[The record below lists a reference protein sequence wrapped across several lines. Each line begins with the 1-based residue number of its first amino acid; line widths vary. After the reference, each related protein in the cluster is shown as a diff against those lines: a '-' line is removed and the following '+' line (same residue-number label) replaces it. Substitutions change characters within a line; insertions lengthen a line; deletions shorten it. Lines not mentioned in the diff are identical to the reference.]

1 MKFWEIK
8 NELNSEKAELLIYK
22 EIANEDWWDEGL
34 ATPKK
39 FNDELKALG
48 GKDLVVRIN
57 SCGGDV
63 FAAQSIYNQ
72 LKRYAG
78 RVTITIDGIAASAA
92 TIIACAG
99 ENVIMPSNTI
109 YMIHNPMNLLIGFY
123 NQNELEEVAKAL
135 KAVKQTIVNVYKM
148 KCKDKI
154 TDEKLSEMMDEE
166 TFLTAQ
172 EAKDYG
178 FVDEIDDENSVTGVL
193 NKGNLVINSIAFNA
207 KTFNNPDKILE
218 IMHKENNMENKKHGI
233 MNKLQ
238 DMVNNFSNKNND
250 EVIAKAKQEERERI
264 TALNKLRVP
273 NNETI
278 NNLVD
283 EAIADETAT
292 ADKVKPYL
300 DKIAENIGAKD
311 YVQNMISDVNNSGVN
326 NVLGNE
332 DNNISEEDKTLS
344 MLSQASKNYL
354 KNKFGG
360 K

>member
-78 RVTITIDGIAASAA
+78 NVTVTIDGIAASAA

-99 ENVIMPSNTI
+99 KNVIMPSNTI

-123 NQNELEEVAKAL
+123 NQNELEEVGKAL
-135 KAVKQTIVNVYKM
+135 KAVKQTIINVYKM

-154 TDEKLSEMMDEE
+154 TNEKLSKMMDEE

-178 FVDEIDDENSVTGVL
+178 FIDKIDDENSVTGVL

-207 KTFNNPDKILE
+207 KLFNNPDKILE
-218 IMHKENNMENKKHGI
+218 IMQKENNMRNKSGI

-264 TALNKLRVP
+264 TALNKLRVA

-278 NNLVD
+278 NSLID

-311 YVQNMISDVNNSGVN
+311 YVQNIISDVNNSGVN
-326 NVLGNE
+326 NVLGSGE
-332 DNNISEEDKTLS
+332 NNISEEDKTLS
-344 MLSQASKNYL
+344 ILSQASKNYL

>member
-78 RVTITIDGIAASAA
+78 NVTVTIDGIAASAA

-99 ENVIMPSNTI
+99 KNVIMPSNTI

-123 NQNELEEVAKAL
+123 NQNELEEVGKAL
-135 KAVKQTIVNVYKM
+135 N
-148 KCKDKI
+148 
-154 TDEKLSEMMDEE
+154 EKLSKMMDEE

-178 FVDEIDDENSVTGVL
+178 FIDKIDDENSVTGVL

-207 KTFNNPDKILE
+207 KLFNNPDKILE
-218 IMHKENNMENKKHGI
+218 IMQKENNMRNKSGI

-250 EVIAKAKQEERERI
+250 EVIAKAKQEEKERI
-264 TALNKLRVP
+264 TALNKLRVA

-278 NNLVD
+278 NSLID

-311 YVQNMISDVNNSGVN
+311 YVQNIISDVNNSGVN
-326 NVLGNE
+326 NVLGSGE
-332 DNNISEEDKTLS
+332 NNISEEDKTLS
-344 MLSQASKNYL
+344 ILSQASKNYL